1 MNNLSVRGK
10 LALAF
15 GGVVLI
21 IIVVIGIALFS
32 FKRADAAAELTE
44 QTYEVIGQVERL
56 RISLGNMQAG
66 IRGFALSGNDEFL
79 APYDLGQGE
88 YAEAVARLKEL
99 LATNAA
105 QLARVAD
112 LEMLMLE
119 WQEETVIPMMTIR
132 EQINSGLDIMQSME
146 AFVRRGTGREGMNLV
161 RDISTQIVAEEHHL
175 LEVRLSA
182 QEAQQRQ
189 AVYVLIGSGVVAVLI
204 AIAMALL
211 ISGNLSRRLREAVEV
226 AKATAQGDLTV
237 SVHAEGKD
245 EVAAL
250 MQAIVG
256 MQQRLRDML
265 GQIAAGAEQLA
276 EAAGQLSA
284 TASSLEQ
291 SSSQQNDASAS
302 MAAAVEELTV
312 SINHVAEGANE
323 TATIARES
331 DRIAGE
337 GSEVLQ
343 RTVASIQQISQR
355 VSLTSQDI
363 EALVKQSDEIS
374 SIVNVIKEIAEQTNL
389 LALNAAIE
397 AARAGESG
405 RGFAVVADEV
415 RKLAERTAVSTQEIG
430 GMIAQIQGGTGRA
443 VEAMRS
449 SITQVN
455 EGVELANEAGEV
467 IVRIADGAREVV
479 SHATSI
485 SDALKEQTVAS
496 NDVAGNVERIAQMA
510 DENNGSVRETVDTVR
525 NLEELGRSLKTAV
538 SRFRLC

>member
-1 MNNLSVRGK
+1 MNNLSVRNK
-10 LALAF
+10 LLAAF
-15 GGVVLI
+15 GIIVLI
-21 IIVVIGIALFS
+21 IVVVISVSLFS
-32 FKRADAAAELTE
+32 FDRSQAAAKKTVHTYDVIVDIEEIRLGLANMETGLRGYSLAGEKGFLEPYVAGQERYRKGLVHALELTVDNPAQQERLQRIDTVTRQWMKDAAEPQIALR
-44 QTYEVIGQVERL
+44 ER
-56 RISLGNMQAG
+56 I
-66 IRGFALSGNDEFL
+66 ND
-79 APYDLGQGE
+79 
-88 YAEAVARLKEL
+88 
-99 LATNAA
+99 
-105 QLARVAD
+105 
-112 LEMLMLE
+112 
-119 WQEETVIPMMTIR
+119 
-132 EQINSGLDIMQSME
+132 GLDAMQSME
-146 AFVRRGTGREGMNLV
+146 LLV
-161 RDISTQIVAEEHHL
+161 RQATGKAFMDELRELTSAVINTERQLLIERESASAAQAE
-175 LEVRLSA
+175 
-182 QEAQQRQ
+182 QTF
-189 AVYVLIGSGVVAVLI
+189 YVLIGAGVVAAAL
-204 AIAMALL
+204 AILMALAL
-211 ISGNLSRRLREAVEV
+211 AGNLGTRLRDAVAV
-226 AKATAQGDLTV
+226 AEATANGDLTV
-237 SVHAEGKD
+237 AVTTDGSD
-245 EVAAL
+245 EVSAL
-250 MQAIVG
+250 MQAIAS
-256 MQQRLRDML
+256 MQGRLREML

-276 EAAGQLSA
+276 SAAEQLST
-284 TASSLEQ
+284 TASSLEEASDQQ
-291 SSSQQNDASAS
+291 SEASSS

-337 GSEVLQ
+337 GSEVLK

-355 VSLTSQDI
+355 VSVTSQDI

-443 VEAMRS
+443 VEAMRA
-449 SITQVN
+449 SITQVS

-510 DENNGSVRETVDTVR
+510 DENNRSVRETVDTVR
-525 NLEELGRSLKTAV
+525 NLEELGRTLTSAV
-538 SRFRLC
+538 SRFRLR